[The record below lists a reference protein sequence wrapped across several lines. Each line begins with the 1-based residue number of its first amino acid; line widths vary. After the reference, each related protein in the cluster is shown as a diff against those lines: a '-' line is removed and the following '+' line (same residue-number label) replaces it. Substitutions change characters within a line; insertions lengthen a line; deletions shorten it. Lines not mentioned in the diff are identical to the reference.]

1 MANRRNLVG
10 QRFGRL
16 TVLRDSG
23 RRTGK
28 GGIIWECQCDCTNIH
43 YVSTSNLCNGSVRSC
58 KCLARELCAA
68 RQRARRQPPKVCKH
82 PGCEQT
88 TEKGGKGYCGMHAQ
102 RVRRYGDPDY
112 VTPFEM
118 WRKNNRDAQLR
129 RFATVK
135 ADTYR
140 KLYGRHEHRAVAEA
154 LVGRPLKA
162 DEHVHHRD
170 GNKHNNAPHNL
181 VVLTRREHLALHAK
195 QRRSPSC

>member
-88 TEKGGKGYCGMHAQ
+88 TEKGGKGY
-102 RVRRYGDPDY
+102 
-112 VTPFEM
+112 
-118 WRKNNRDAQLR
+118 
-129 RFATVK
+129 
-135 ADTYR
+135 
-140 KLYGRHEHRAVAEA
+140 
-154 LVGRPLKA
+154 
-162 DEHVHHRD
+162 
-170 GNKHNNAPHNL
+170 
-181 VVLTRREHLALHAK
+181 
-195 QRRSPSC
+195 